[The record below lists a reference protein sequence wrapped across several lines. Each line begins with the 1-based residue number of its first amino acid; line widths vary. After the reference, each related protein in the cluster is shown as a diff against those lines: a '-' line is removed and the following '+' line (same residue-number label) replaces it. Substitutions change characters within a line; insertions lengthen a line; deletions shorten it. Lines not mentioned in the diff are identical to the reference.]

1 MHVGKRAMAAAR
13 RPEKHSS
20 TAERAMVK
28 SHHWKMEDG
37 MSSAYQHL
45 ALADVRPGMVLSDVL
60 LDRQGQVL
68 LPQGAVLTAPII
80 ALLPRHGIEALAVL
94 RQDADSAEAAPDYAM
109 LQQRLAH
116 LFRHNDIDK
125 HDAVNHDD
133 SATSML
139 RRYMEDYRLRREI
152 EE

>member
-1 MHVGKRAMAAAR
+1 
-13 RPEKHSS
+13 
-20 TAERAMVK
+20 
-28 SHHWKMEDG
+28 

-45 ALADVRPGMVLSDVL
+45 ALADVRPGMVLSDEL

-94 RQDADSAEAAPDYAM
+94 RHNEGAEGVEAPDHAA

-116 LFRHNDIDK
+116 LFRHSHTDT
-125 HDAVNHDD
+125 HDD
-133 SATSML
+133 WATGML
-139 RRYMEDYRLRREI
+139 HRYMEDYRLEREI
-152 EE
+152 EA

>member
-1 MHVGKRAMAAAR
+1 
-13 RPEKHSS
+13 
-20 TAERAMVK
+20 
-28 SHHWKMEDG
+28 MEDG

-45 ALADVRPGMVLSDVL
+45 ALADVRPGMVLSDEL

-94 RQDADSAEAAPDYAM
+94 RQNDGGADSAEAPDHAA

-116 LFRHNDIDK
+116 LFRHSDVD
-125 HDAVNHDD
+125 NHDD
-133 SATSML
+133 WATGIL
-139 RRYMEDYRLRREI
+139 HRYMEDYRLDREI
-152 EE
+152 AQ

>member
-1 MHVGKRAMAAAR
+1 MG
-13 RPEKHSS
+13 
-20 TAERAMVK
+20 
-28 SHHWKMEDG
+28 
-37 MSSAYQHL
+37 SAYQHL

-68 LPQGAVLTAPII
+68 LPQGAILTAPII

-94 RQDADSAEAAPDYAM
+94 RAGADGVEPAPDHAA

-116 LFRHNDIDK
+116 LFRNNDSE
-125 HDAVNHDD
+125 NNDD
-133 SATSML
+133 WATGTL
-139 RRYMEDYRLRREI
+139 HRYMEDYRLGREI

>member
-1 MHVGKRAMAAAR
+1 
-13 RPEKHSS
+13 
-20 TAERAMVK
+20 
-28 SHHWKMEDG
+28 MEDG

-94 RQDADSAEAAPDYAM
+94 RSNDGGADSAEAVPDYAA
-109 LQQRLAH
+109 LQQRLDH
-116 LFRHNDIDK
+116 LFRRNGSRNHNDEDHAVDI
-125 HDAVNHDD
+125 HDG
-133 SATSML
+133 SATAML
-139 RRYMEDYRLRREI
+139 HHYMEDYRLDREI
-152 EE
+152 QE